1 MSRETLIVIFF
12 ICSIAIALWFYF
24 SPEISKASDKRQLN
38 EYKNG
43 IARNANFFNFVMNEL
58 PISRPE
64 LIEVSHARLMGD
76 IDIMRLLEVNNFL
89 SRAGF
94 TEENMSSL
102 LKLDM
107 TCRRIWGVTLKQS
120 DLKYNKT
127 FDPK

>member
-12 ICSIAIALWFYF
+12 ICSVGLALWFYF
-24 SPEISKASDKRQLN
+24 SPEIAAAADKKQIK

-43 IARNANFFNFVMNEL
+43 IARNANFINFIMNEL

-76 IDIMRLLEVNNFL
+76 IDIMGLLEDNNFL
-89 SRAGF
+89 TNAGF
-94 TEENMSSL
+94 TEENMSAL

-127 FDPK
+127 FDRK

>member
-1 MSRETLIVIFF
+1 METFIVIFF
-12 ICSIAIALWFYF
+12 VCSVGLGLWFYF
-24 SPEISKASDKRQLN
+24 SPEIAAASDKKQMQ

-43 IARNANFFNFVMNEL
+43 LVRNGNFINFIMNEL

-76 IDIMRLLEVNNFL
+76 IDIMGLLEDNNFL
-89 SRAGF
+89 SRSGF

-107 TCRRIWGVTLKQS
+107 TCRRIWGVILKQN
-120 DLKYNKT
+120 DLKYNKN

>member
-12 ICSIAIALWFYF
+12 ICSVGLALWFFF
-24 SPEISKASDKRQLN
+24 SPEIAKASDKRQLN

-64 LIEVSHARLMGD
+64 LIEVSHARLLGD
-76 IDIMRLLEVNNFL
+76 IDITGLLEDNNFL
-89 SRAGF
+89 TNVGYSAD
-94 TEENMSSL
+94 NMKQL
-102 LKLDM
+102 LDLDM
-107 TCRRIWGVTLKQS
+107 KCRRIWGVTLRQS

-127 FDPK
+127 FDQK

>member
-1 MSRETLIVIFF
+1 METFIVIFF
-12 ICSIAIALWFYF
+12 VCSVGLGLWFYF
-24 SPEISKASDKRQLN
+24 SPEIAVASGKKQMQ

-43 IARNANFFNFVMNEL
+43 LVRNGNFINFIMNEL

-76 IDIMRLLEVNNFL
+76 IDIMKLLEDNNFL
-89 SRAGF
+89 TNAGF

-120 DLKYNKT
+120 DLKYNKN